1 MPHVKRNHLS
11 SSQIS
16 LAGARVCVMRR
27 TLGARRAAFTPS
39 ASRKR
44 AAADGSS
51 VVLFAPPAGRLAGRL
66 AGRRAGGL
74 RPAVHSGRIVP
85 ETSSLLVEAWLA
97 KIAVSASL
105 KAKEP
110 GAA

>member
-66 AGRRAGGL
+66 